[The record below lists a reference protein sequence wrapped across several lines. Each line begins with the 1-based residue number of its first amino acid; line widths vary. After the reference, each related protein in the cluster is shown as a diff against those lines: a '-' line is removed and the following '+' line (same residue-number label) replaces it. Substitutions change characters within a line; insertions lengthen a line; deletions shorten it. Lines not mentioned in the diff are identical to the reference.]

1 MPAVDQSLQP
11 LRIVVADDEHDTV
24 MTLKE
29 LLRDEGHE
37 VLAAYN
43 GRSAV
48 EAVRHFDPDVV
59 ILDIAMPD
67 VTGWDVAREIRE
79 ARGPRRPLL
88 IAISGRYK
96 QEADKLL
103 GRIAGFQHYLVK
115 PYDTQALLALLS
127 GFTPAAS

>member
-1 MPAVDQSLQP
+1 MQES

-29 LLRDEGHE
+29 LLHDEGHE
-37 VLAAYN
+37 VLAAHN

-67 VTGWDVAREIRE
+67 VSGWDVAREIRE
-79 ARGPRRPLL
+79 ARGLGRPLL

-115 PYDTQALLALLS
+115 PYDTQALLALLAR
-127 GFTPAAS
+127 FTPAAS

>member
-1 MPAVDQSLQP
+1 
-11 LRIVVADDEHDTV
+11 
-24 MTLKE
+24 
-29 LLRDEGHE
+29 
-37 VLAAYN
+37 
-43 GRSAV
+43 
-48 EAVRHFDPDVV
+48 
-59 ILDIAMPD
+59 MPD
-67 VTGWDVAREIRE
+67 VSGWDVAREIRE